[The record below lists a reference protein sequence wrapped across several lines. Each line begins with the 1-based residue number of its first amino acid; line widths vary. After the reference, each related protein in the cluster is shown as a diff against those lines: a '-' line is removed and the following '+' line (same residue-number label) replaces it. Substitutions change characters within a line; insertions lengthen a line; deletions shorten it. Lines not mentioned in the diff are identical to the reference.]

1 MGKHQANPKESGIV
15 PNKEGTG
22 ATMMSYKVDNTHF
35 IIVLDD
41 SAKTIV
47 QEIQKHPE
55 KASEE
60 QLQSV
65 LSSLA
70 VEDVYAEKL
79 GDTASQQQLDA
90 AFNTSDTKTVVK
102 EIIMN
107 GKFH

>member
-1 MGKHQANPKESGIV
+1 
-15 PNKEGTG
+15 
-22 ATMMSYKVDNTHF
+22 
-35 IIVLDD
+35 
-41 SAKTIV
+41 
-47 QEIQKHPE
+47 
-55 KASEE
+55 
-60 QLQSV
+60 
-65 LSSLA
+65 LA